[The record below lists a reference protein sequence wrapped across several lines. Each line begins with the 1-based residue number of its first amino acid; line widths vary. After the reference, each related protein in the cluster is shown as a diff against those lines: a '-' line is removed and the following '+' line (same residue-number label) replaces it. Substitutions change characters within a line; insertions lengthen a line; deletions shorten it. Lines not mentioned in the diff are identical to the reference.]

1 MITKEDFYKAFLMM
15 READKELQSARDYA
29 AVDDDALRAVLPLIK
44 KRNSARA
51 SFEALLSTTKP
62 NCGYRGAGKK
72 LAECPSRPGVRLVA
86 FLTKFNNCF
95 RTC

>member
-1 MITKEDFYKAFLMM
+1 MVTKEDFYKAFLLM
-15 READKELQSARDYA
+15 RKADKELQSARDYA

-62 NCGYRGAGKK
+62 NCGYKGAVKK
-72 LAECPSRPGVRLVA
+72 LQLAAKRPGVRLVA
-86 FLTKFNNCF
+86 FLTKFSNCF